1 MAILTSNRVD
11 FKTNSMTIDKEGYFR
26 MIKECIYK
34 EGMTTVNAYVPKN
47 RNSKYTKQKSTELN
61 REINKL
67 IVIEILTPPLSAVDR
82 IARQKSPVNTYKT

>member
-11 FKTNSMTIDKEGYFR
+11 FKTNSRTTDKEGCFR
-26 MIKECIYK
+26 MIKESIYK
-34 EGMTTVNAYVPKN
+34 EGMTTVNAYVPNN

-67 IVIEILTPPLSAVDR
+67 IVIEILTPPLLAIDR
-82 IARQKSPVNTYKT
+82 VARQKSPVNTYKT